1 MEIVVQLLLLLAV
14 APLISG
20 VVTKVKNNLRL
31 RRGPGIFQPYFNLVK
46 LFHKD
51 ECFSEHSSWLMKLTP
66 YVVLGATLAAAALLP
81 LLGNGALAQ
90 YAGDFIL
97 LIFVLSLG
105 RFFLALAG
113 LDPASAFGG
122 LGSSREMFFA
132 SFLEPIILL
141 AVFAVALVAGG
152 TGFLKIA
159 AGGLGVPAILAA
171 GALFL
176 ATLAETSRLPVDNQ
190 ETHLELTMIHEA
202 MVLEYSGRSLALL
215 ELASYLKQAIFFSL
229 VLLVAW
235 PPLVSQV
242 GWFLLSLLALAVIVA
257 FTEVSLAKMRLF
269 RVVDFLFFAGI
280 LALLAVISAAL
291 GV

>member
-1 MEIVVQLLLLLAV
+1 MEIVIQLILLLAI
-14 APLISG
+14 APLVSG
-20 VVTKVKNNLRL
+20 VIAKVKNNLRF

-46 LFHKD
+46 LFRK
-51 ECFSEHSSWLMKLTP
+51 EERFSEHSSWLMKLTP
-66 YVVLGATLAAAALLP
+66 YVVLGTTLTAAALLP
-81 LLGNGALAQ
+81 LFGGGGLAQ
-90 YAGDFIL
+90 YAGDIIL
-97 LIFVLSLG
+97 LIFILSLG

-113 LDPASAFGG
+113 LDPASTFGG

-141 AVFAVALVAGG
+141 AVFAVAFGAAGTSLVKLG
-152 TGFLKIA
+152 
-159 AGGLGVPAILAA
+159 AGGLSVPAILAA
-171 GALFL
+171 SALFL

-215 ELASYLKQAIFFSL
+215 ELASYLKQALFFSL
-229 VLLVAW
+229 VLLVGW
-235 PPLVSQV
+235 PLLVSQV
-242 GWFLLSLLALAVIVA
+242 GWYLLSLLALALIVA

>member
-1 MEIVVQLLLLLAV
+1 MEIVVQLLILLAV

-20 VVTKVKNNLRL
+20 VVAKVKNNLRL

-46 LFHKD
+46 LFRKD

-81 LLGNGALAQ
+81 LFGGVVQ
-90 YAGDFIL
+90 FAGDFIL

-171 GALFL
+171 GAMFL

-235 PPLVSQV
+235 PLLVSQV
-242 GWFLLSLLALAVIVA
+242 SWFLLSLLALAVIVA